1 MYDDIAEFAL
11 ELAKE
16 CGSILA
22 EAFHQRDHDVVTKL
36 CEVDLVT
43 KTDKL
48 IEKTIIERVNAKYPN
63 HRIIGEES
71 TSDGAPVVLT
81 DEITWVID
89 PVDGTTN
96 FVCGFP
102 YTAVCIGIM
111 HHKQPI
117 IGIVNNP
124 IMNELYYARV
134 NQGATCNGK
143 SIESKT
149 TSQLKTAVI
158 NTEFGSSRETG
169 RIQTVVDN
177 MKAVVLAPARG
188 IRGLGSAAC
197 NICAVA
203 AGQTDAYFETGMHI
217 WDIAAA
223 GLILREAG
231 GVITSTDGTEL
242 NFLNRKIIAACTRE
256 LASEIAATITQID
269 VEPDG
274 VEA

>member
-1 MYDDIAEFAL
+1 M
-11 ELAKE
+11 
-16 CGSILA
+16 
-22 EAFHQRDHDVVTKL
+22 
-36 CEVDLVT
+36 
-43 KTDKL
+43 
-48 IEKTIIERVNAKYPN
+48 
-63 HRIIGEES
+63 
-71 TSDGAPVVLT
+71 
-81 DEITWVID
+81 ID

-177 MKAVVLAPARG
+177 MKAVVLAPARLVFSSFIQLNATAIG
-188 IRGLGSAAC
+188 PCQDCS
-197 NICAVA
+197 
-203 AGQTDAYFETGMHI
+203 M
-217 WDIAAA
+217 
-223 GLILREAG
+223 ILHCQ
-231 GVITSTDGTEL
+231 SCP
-242 NFLNRKIIAACTRE
+242 NR
-256 LASEIAATITQID
+256 Q
-269 VEPDG
+269 
-274 VEA
+274 